1 MGVQTERDGAALEQI
16 RKAVRN
22 MRRRYILYYLNHNGG
37 AARIDELVDRI
48 AAWEHGTATGEVPGR
63 KRDSVYSS
71 LYQTH
76 LPKLEQIGLVRY
88 DADDKLVSITEVGE
102 RVSLRCAANGSPDR
116 RYLGYI
122 VGLDVLV
129 LALFVLRQLGVVA
142 TRTFFGL
149 SAVLIVGLSLVAL
162 WQLHVVRSWKRRYWR
177 RGPDY
182 ILDVDES

>member
-1 MGVQTERDGAALEQI
+1 MGVQIELDGTGLEQI

-22 MRRRYILYYLNHNGG
+22 MRRRYILYYLHHSGG
-37 AARIDELVDRI
+37 AARIDELVDRV
-48 AAWEHGTATGEVPGR
+48 ATWEHGSAAGDVPGR

-88 DADDKLVSITEVGE
+88 DDDDKTVSITEAGE
-102 RVSLRCAANGSPDR
+102 RVTLRCAANGAPDCK
-116 RYLGYI
+116 YLGLI

-129 LALFVLRQLGVVA
+129 LALFALRQLGFLA
-142 TRTFFGL
+142 TQTFFGL
-149 SAVLIVGLSLVAL
+149 SAALIAGLSLVAL
-162 WQLHVVRSWKRRYWR
+162 RQLHVVRSWKRRYWR

-182 ILDVDES
+182 ILDVDDN